1 LLKESIYKLE
11 TSLLS
16 PKIRHS
22 KEILEK
28 LISDKFIEIGKSG
41 IIYCKT
47 ELIEALIN
55 ESDKTSIIIENFE
68 ISQLSKEVILST
80 YKSVNRKDNTS
91 TLRSSIWVL
100 EGEDWRIRFHQG
112 TLSFML

>member
-1 LLKESIYKLE
+1 MLKESIYKLE

-16 PKIRHS
+16 PQMRHS
-22 KEILEK
+22 KEIL
-28 LISDKFIEIGKSG
+28 ISDEFIEIGKSR

-55 ESDKTSIIIENFE
+55 KSDKTSIIIENFE

-80 YKSVNRKDNTS
+80 YKSVNTKDNTS

-100 EGEDWRIRFHQG
+100 EEDWRIRFHQG
-112 TLSFML
+112 TKIKICGG